1 MPLTI
6 YGSLSVDLRDLV
18 KALLRFE
25 ALTARQWLADAARS
39 GFVWTSVPSPDGL
52 DETERAV
59 AAGVAELLAARAGQP
74 PPSWAADIPPAP
86 KTLFLVR
93 SAATMPHLRTACERE
108 GPEPLR
114 RRGLL
119 APPGFLTIA

>member
-1 MPLTI
+1 
-6 YGSLSVDLRDLV
+6 VDLRDLV
-18 KALLRFE
+18 KALLQFE
-25 ALTARQWLADAARS
+25 TLTARQWLADAARS
-39 GFVWTSVPSPDGL
+39 GFIWSDVPSPDDL
-52 DETERAV
+52 DDTERAL
-59 AAGVAELLAARAGQP
+59 AAGVAELLAARAGQT
-74 PPSWAADIPPAP
+74 PPSWAAAIPSAP

-93 SAATMPHLRTACERE
+93 SAATMPRLRAACEQE

>member
-1 MPLTI
+1 MPLKI
-6 YGSLSVDLRDLV
+6 YGSLSVDLKDLV
-18 KALLRFE
+18 KALLQFE

-39 GFVWTSVPSPDGL
+39 GFIWSNVPSPDGL
-52 DETERAV
+52 DDTERAV

-74 PPSWAADIPPAP
+74 PPPWAAAIPPAP

-93 SAATMPHLRTACERE
+93 SAATMPRLRAACERD